1 MNYWYSPRV
10 KGGKKAP
17 HFQCPQG
24 PEQAGGGEQCID
36 RFASLWDAGRA
47 RAPHPRRRRRRRRGR
62 RGSAA
67 ARDSRPSS
75 TSFMEPQIK
84 TPWLE
89 EGGLLPRAPHLQPW
103 RRGGAPDLGA
113 AGRRGR
119 AGLAGARSS
128 TDDLPLPA
136 RPSER
141 RPSRVSGLGPHE
153 RQLRRGRGPREE
165 RRGFKG
171 PHPTNPCHP
180 AGPPRRA
187 WPWGWL
193 PAPRR
198 PPNPSLARPRA
209 PGKVGAAP
217 PPSPAATTAP
227 AQLREPLDPVRTLQ
241 TVSWRIRTTSAERDA
256 GIKIGPTRRQIIKDG
271 SKKKEERRKPA
282 GEGRP
287 SPLGRLPGGRAFCS
301 SVPPP
306 PAGPRPRPGEHV
318 AICQAL
324 GRVSI

>member
-1 MNYWYSPRV
+1 MPPRAGASGRRRTMYRSLCISLGRRPRPRPPPSPPPPPPPPSRPPRV
-10 KGGKKAP
+10 GCSPGQPAFLDVFHGATNKDP
-17 HFQCPQG
+17 
-24 PEQAGGGEQCID
+24 
-36 RFASLWDAGRA
+36 LV
-47 RAPHPRRRRRRRRGR
+47 GR
-62 RGSAA
+62 RGSSSPRPAPA
-67 ARDSRPSS
+67 TLAPRRRAGLGSR
-75 TSFMEPQIK
+75 
-84 TPWLE
+84 
-89 EGGLLPRAPHLQPW
+89 
-103 RRGGAPDLGA
+103 

-180 AGPPRRA
+180 AGSPRRA

-198 PPNPSLARPRA
+198 PPVPSLARPRA